1 MEYVIKRFGMLSAK
15 DIARILNWKMKDVNF
30 VLKQLESFGRV
41 RKTKLGRT
49 FAWTHIDASLHN
61 PMYY

>member
-1 MEYVIKRFGMLSAK
+1 MLSAK